1 MDPKLSSLPL
11 TGTKPQASEDLG
23 WGRGD
28 GPLPA
33 PPRPRVS
40 SVLGVRGRKAKAE
53 QVAGLWAP
61 MADQVGPWVVPW
73 HPMPDS
79 IWWFLENHGTSS
91 ASQPPGDSA
100 AQPFSGHVPPC
111 PTRGHPP
118 AGQQLP
124 NGRARERQ
132 RGPST
137 LFNQD
142 FEGTTP
148 PTSHSP
154 VTFHPMK
161 TPPSSDPGT
170 GFLQVS
176 RLMTALDSL
185 LIWVLDA
192 PNL

>member
-1 MDPKLSSLPL
+1 M
-11 TGTKPQASEDLG
+11 GE
-23 WGRGD
+23 GRRS
-28 GPLPA
+28 
-33 PPRPRVS
+33 PPPPHLLWVGGKREKSQSRA
-40 SVLGVRGRKAKAE
+40 GGRT
-53 QVAGLWAP
+53 
-61 MADQVGPWVVPW
+61 VGPWAVPW

-161 TPPSSDPGT
+161 TPLLLTPAPGSCRSQ
-170 GFLQVS
+170 G
-176 RLMTALDSL
+176 
-185 LIWVLDA
+185 
-192 PNL
+192 